1 MDFSRLEKSIMDVIK
16 EEQAKLGY
24 RKEKI
29 RLYYPLSSLNHFFQV
44 EGDVTGMLEK
54 LNWFPEYTKQR
65 LGQVEVTNEGERFF
79 FHIPE
84 EGVEYV
90 HEQMKENEFI
100 KELIG
105 LLQKHDCTMEE
116 IFDLFR
122 SHSEKVEIHEMDNG
136 EFDYRVSFAD
146 DPEDSYIYCFKDEGC
161 HIIYHR
167 FLPEEDRLLIRLRFY
182 ANRTQSETAKV
193 LHTTQVQISRR
204 ERKILRKMRERLLE

>member
-65 LGQVEVTNEGERFF
+65 LGQVEVTNEGERFC

-90 HEQMKENEFI
+90 HEQMKEN
-100 KELIG
+100 
-105 LLQKHDCTMEE
+105 
-116 IFDLFR
+116 
-122 SHSEKVEIHEMDNG
+122 EMDNG

-167 FLPEEDRLLIRLRFY
+167 FLPEDY
-182 ANRTQSETAKV
+182 ADFAF
-193 LHTTQVQISRR
+193 
-204 ERKILRKMRERLLE
+204 

>member
-1 MDFSRLEKSIMDVIK
+1 MEFSRLEKSITDIIK

-24 RKEKI
+24 KKEKI

-54 LNWFPEYTKQR
+54 LNWFPEYTQER
-65 LGQVEVTNEGERFF
+65 MGNVEVTNDGERFC

-90 HEQMKENEFI
+90 HNHMEENEFI
-100 KELIG
+100 KELVE
-105 LLQKHDCTMEE
+105 LLQNHDCTMNQ

-122 SHSEKVEIHEMDNG
+122 SRSEKVHIEEMNSD
-136 EFDYRVSFAD
+136 EFDYMVYFED
-146 DPEDSYIYCFKDEGC
+146 DEKDEYRYCFKDEGC

-167 FLPEEDRLLIRLRFY
+167 FLPEDYEDFGF
-182 ANRTQSETAKV
+182 
-193 LHTTQVQISRR
+193 
-204 ERKILRKMRERLLE
+204 

>member
-54 LNWFPEYTKQR
+54 LNWFSEYTKQR
-65 LGQVEVTNEGERFF
+65 LGQVEVTNEGERFC

-90 HEQMKENEFI
+90 HERMKENEFI

-136 EFDYRVSFAD
+136 EKMYSLGGSQSDWA
-146 DPEDSYIYCFKDEGC
+146 
-161 HIIYHR
+161 
-167 FLPEEDRLLIRLRFY
+167 LLSLMAPIF
-182 ANRTQSETAKV
+182 TALKMKAV
-193 LHTTQVQISRR
+193 ISSIMVFC
-204 ERKILRKMRERLLE
+204 RKIMQILHFKMDQAV

>member
-54 LNWFPEYTKQR
+54 LNWFSEYTKQR
-65 LGQVEVTNEGERFF
+65 LGQVEVTNEGERFC

-136 EFDYRVSFAD
+136 ESFPAGRL
-146 DPEDSYIYCFKDEGC
+146 C
-161 HIIYHR
+161 R
-167 FLPEEDRLLIRLRFY
+167 FCILKWIRQFGKIKWNQE
-182 ANRTQSETAKV
+182 NRTKSGGTDEINDSWNGKCHSHGV
-193 LHTTQVQISRR
+193 L
-204 ERKILRKMRERLLE
+204 

>member
-44 EGDVTGMLEK
+44 ERDVTGMLEK

-65 LGQVEVTNEGERFF
+65 LGQVEVTNEGERFC

-167 FLPEEDRLLIRLRFY
+167 FLPEDY
-182 ANRTQSETAKV
+182 ADFAF
-193 LHTTQVQISRR
+193 
-204 ERKILRKMRERLLE
+204 

>member
-54 LNWFPEYTKQR
+54 LNWFSEYTKQR
-65 LGQVEVTNEGERFF
+65 LGQVEVTNEGERFC
-79 FHIPE
+79 FHI
-84 EGVEYV
+84 
-90 HEQMKENEFI
+90 
-100 KELIG
+100 
-105 LLQKHDCTMEE
+105 
-116 IFDLFR
+116 R

-167 FLPEEDRLLIRLRFY
+167 FLPEDY
-182 ANRTQSETAKV
+182 ADFAF
-193 LHTTQVQISRR
+193 
-204 ERKILRKMRERLLE
+204 

>member
-65 LGQVEVTNEGERFF
+65 LGQVEVTNEGERFC

-90 HEQMKENEFI
+90 HEQMKGREFI
-100 KELIG
+100 QDLVELVH
-105 LLQKHDCTMEE
+105 LLRGILVLVLQIVQTTLQNLEQ
-116 IFDLFR
+116 DLR
-122 SHSEKVEIHEMDNG
+122 RQSLLALRD
-136 EFDYRVSFAD
+136 VS
-146 DPEDSYIYCFKDEGC
+146 
-161 HIIYHR
+161 
-167 FLPEEDRLLIRLRFY
+167 
-182 ANRTQSETAKV
+182 AKV
-193 LHTTQVQISRR
+193 VQIDAANVV
-204 ERKILRKMRERLLE
+204 RKTVVQTLALAVQLVH

>member
-54 LNWFPEYTKQR
+54 LNWFSEYTKQR
-65 LGQVEVTNEGERFF
+65 LGQVEVTNEGERFC

-105 LLQKHDCTMEE
+105 LGGSTTALAVNINTYPTHIAGLPVAVNIC
-116 IFDLFR
+116 
-122 SHSEKVEIHEMDNG
+122 
-136 EFDYRVSFAD
+136 
-146 DPEDSYIYCFKDEGC
+146 C
-161 HIIYHR
+161 HV
-167 FLPEEDRLLIRLRFY
+167 
-182 ANRTQSETAKV
+182 NRHVVKE
-193 LHTTQVQISRR
+193 L
-204 ERKILRKMRERLLE
+204 

>member
-16 EEQAKLGY
+16 GRSRAKLGY
-24 RKEKI
+24 RKEKNTGFII
-29 RLYYPLSSLNHFFQV
+29 RRPQFPEPFLFRLRGRCDPGCWKQ
-44 EGDVTGMLEK
+44 
-54 LNWFPEYTKQR
+54 LNWFPEYTKAEDWDR
-65 LGQVEVTNEGERFF
+65 WKWDTMRGERFC

-167 FLPEEDRLLIRLRFY
+167 FLPEDY
-182 ANRTQSETAKV
+182 ADFAF
-193 LHTTQVQISRR
+193 
-204 ERKILRKMRERLLE
+204 

>member
-1 MDFSRLEKSIMDVIK
+1 MALNYRNIWLSFSGMVALKVRTGGSESPGI
-16 EEQAKLGY
+16 
-24 RKEKI
+24 I
-29 RLYYPLSSLNHFFQV
+29 R
-44 EGDVTGMLEK
+44 
-54 LNWFPEYTKQR
+54 
-65 LGQVEVTNEGERFF
+65 QVEVTNEGERFC

-90 HEQMKENEFI
+90 HKQMKENEFI

-105 LLQKHDCTMEE
+105 LLQKHDCTMEK

-146 DPEDSYIYCFKDEGC
+146 DPEDSYIYCFKDEGR

-167 FLPEEDRLLIRLRFY
+167 FLPEDY
-182 ANRTQSETAKV
+182 ADFAF
-193 LHTTQVQISRR
+193 
-204 ERKILRKMRERLLE
+204 

>member
-1 MDFSRLEKSIMDVIK
+1 
-16 EEQAKLGY
+16 
-24 RKEKI
+24 
-29 RLYYPLSSLNHFFQV
+29 
-44 EGDVTGMLEK
+44 MLEK
-54 LNWFPEYTKQR
+54 LNWFSEYTKQR
-65 LGQVEVTNEGERFF
+65 LGQVEVTNEGERFC

-167 FLPEEDRLLIRLRFY
+167 
-182 ANRTQSETAKV
+182 SC
-193 LHTTQVQISRR
+193 
-204 ERKILRKMRERLLE
+204 RKIMQILHFKMDQAVWKNKMESGEQDEIRRNG